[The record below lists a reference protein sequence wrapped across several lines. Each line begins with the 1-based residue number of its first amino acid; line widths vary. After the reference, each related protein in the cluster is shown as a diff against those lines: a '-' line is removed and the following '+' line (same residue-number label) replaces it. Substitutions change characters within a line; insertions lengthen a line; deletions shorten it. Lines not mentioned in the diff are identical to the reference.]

1 MKGKFITFE
10 GCEGVGKSTQ
20 LRLLCEYLK
29 ESNVDFI
36 FTREPGGTAISEKI
50 RGIILDKD
58 NAEMTAECE
67 ALLYA
72 SSRVQLLKEVIIP
85 ALEQGK
91 LVLCDRYYDS
101 SFAYQAYAREL
112 GEEFISKINTF
123 ALTYGVPDLTV
134 LLDLHPEVAFKRKG
148 GADLNDRIEASGMA
162 FHNAVYE
169 GYKARQK
176 AEPDRIISVDCT
188 GEKLATHSNIVKLLQ
203 DKGIIC

>member
-20 LRLLCEYLK
+20 LKLLCEYLK
-29 ESNVDFI
+29 EKKVDFI

-50 RGIILDKD
+50 RSVILDKD
-58 NAEMTAECE
+58 NIEMTAECE

-72 SSRVQLLKEVIIP
+72 SSRVQLLKEVILP

-112 GEEFISKINTF
+112 GEDFISKINTF
-123 ALTYGVPDLTV
+123 ALTSGVPDLTV
-134 LLDLHPEVAFKRKG
+134 LLDLPPEVAFKRKG
-148 GADLNDRIEASGMA
+148 GADLNDRIESSGMA
-162 FHNAVYE
+162 FHNAVYL
-169 GYKARQK
+169 GYKKMQAK
-176 AEPDRIISVDCT
+176 EPNRIISVDCSK
-188 GEKLATHSNIVKLLQ
+188 EKEQTHKNIVKLLT